1 MRQKLPTG
9 VQEMVMVLS
18 RNIPVICLIALVF
31 CFEARADIEAVTK
44 DGQRVILKDDKT
56 WDYLQSQ
63 EGDPSKSAVI
73 SVTSLDDLGSTC
85 KLGLRLQN
93 NLGYRIKSLVP
104 TFSAYKVG
112 GLRFESVSK
121 GFSSIKPTR
130 DLYREIQ
137 FHGIGCSQIDYI
149 LVHDADQCNMG
160 QIDKYNNE
168 KGECL
173 SKIFVEPSDLIN
185 IRK

>member
-1 MRQKLPTG
+1 
-9 VQEMVMVLS
+9 MVMKLGG
-18 RNIPVICLIALVF
+18 NLPFICFIALVF
-31 CFEARADIEAVTK
+31 CYKASADTEAVTK
-44 DGQRVILKDDKT
+44 DGRRVILKDDKT
-56 WDYLQSQ
+56 WDYMQPE
-63 EGDPSKSAVI
+63 EGDPSISAVI
-73 SVTSLDDLGSTC
+73 SVTNVEDTSNAC

-104 TFSAYKVG
+104 TFSAYKAG

-137 FHGIGCSQIDYI
+137 FHGIGCGQIDYV

-173 SKIFVEPSDLIN
+173 SKIFVEPSELID